1 MGTAGGEPRV
11 LLNALKPMLGVVGDI
26 KTPQEVMRVV
36 GMMKDAEVG
45 SIILSVEKLIV
56 GLKNSLTRL
65 IITIK
70 NKGFENFSLQK
81 FWSEVKN
88 LVIFGRLLFNR

>member
-36 GMMKDAEVG
+36 GMMKDAEVR
-45 SIILSVEKLIV
+45 SIILVIIL
-56 GLKNSLTRL
+56 LTNLARFCGGYDRVQDL
-65 IITIK
+65 GTI
-70 NKGFENFSLQK
+70 
-81 FWSEVKN
+81 
-88 LVIFGRLLFNR
+88 